1 MITGY
6 FDPDSAHPRP
16 SVELDLQIPATDAGV
31 RGVTFLI
38 DTGADYT
45 VLSPTDAINL
55 RVELGVDLLSLPPG
69 VMLGGIG
76 GEIATRRIQAA
87 IFIGGYIW
95 QGEILLAESPPGR
108 FIEMPSILGWDVM
121 RYLTLF
127 MDYATR
133 RVLLLEPGDA
143 ATVSFPDG

>member
-6 FDPDSAHPRP
+6 FDPDSAHPQPYVDLEMWIP
-16 SVELDLQIPATDAGV
+16 SVSMDTRVPF
-31 RGVTFLI
+31 RI
-38 DTGADYT
+38 DTGADLT
-45 VLSPTDAINL
+45 LLSPDVGMRL
-55 RVELGVDLLSLPPG
+55 RNELGVDLLSLPFG
-69 VMLGGIG
+69 TVIGGIG

-95 QGEILLAESPPGR
+95 QGEILLAEPPPGR
-108 FIEMPSILGWDVM
+108 FIEMPSILGWDIM
-121 RYLTLF
+121 RHLALF

>member
-16 SVELDLQIPATDAGV
+16 SIELDLRIPATDAGV
-31 RGVTFLI
+31 LDIAFLV

-55 RVELGVDLLSLPPG
+55 RVEYGVDLLSLPFGP
-69 VMLGGIG
+69 MLGGIG
-76 GEIATRRIQAA
+76 GEIATRRLEVA
-87 IFIGGYIW
+87 IARSNFAW
-95 QGEILLAESPPGR
+95 RGEILLAEPPPGR

-127 MDYATR
+127 MDYAAD

-143 ATVSFPDG
+143 MPVSLPVP

>member
-6 FDPDSAHPRP
+6 FDPDTDHPRP
-16 SVELDLQIPATDAGV
+16 LIDLNIQTLAGV
-31 RGVTFLI
+31 LRVSFRI
-38 DTGADYT
+38 DTGADRT
-45 VLSPTDAINL
+45 LLSPEVGVRLIE
-55 RVELGVDLLSLPPG
+55 ELGVDLLSLPLGP
-69 VMLGGIG
+69 MIGGIG

-95 QGEILLAESPPGR
+95 QGEILLAEPPPGR

>member
-1 MITGY
+1 MIAGY
-6 FDPDSAHPRP
+6 FDTDTGQPRP
-16 SVELDLQIPATDAGV
+16 SIQLNVHTLATDGGV
-31 RGVTFLI
+31 LDVTFLI

-45 VLSPTDAINL
+45 VLSPNDAVRL
-55 RVELGVDLLSLPPG
+55 RTELGVDLLSLPPG

-76 GEIATRRIQAA
+76 GEIATRRIQVA
-87 IFIGGYIW
+87 IARSNFAW
-95 QGEILLAESPPGR
+95 QGEILLAEPPPGR

>member
-1 MITGY
+1 MI
-6 FDPDSAHPRP
+6 HLR
-16 SVELDLQIPATDAGV
+16 
-31 RGVTFLI
+31 FLI

-45 VLSPTDAINL
+45 VLSPNDAGRL
-55 RVELGVDLLSLPPG
+55 RTELGVDLLSLPPC

-76 GEIATRRIQAA
+76 GEIATRSLQAA
-87 IFIGGYIW
+87 IAIGGYDW

-143 ATVSFPDG
+143 ATVSFPGG